1 MYNILKVEAKYCG
14 QKQDNYFD
22 DVELIITHFKQ
33 KLHMV
38 YDEFYCQY
46 VNIQNESQEAK
57 INRREAIIDFQNL
70 INNSE
75 KNPNL
80 QINDLKAEIIK
91 KNEICK
97 EIINKCEVKF
107 EDNRKKFEKMIN
119 DEFTIV
125 SKSLKLVN
133 EQNIFQR
140 IASKLSNLFNGGK
153 KYLEI
158 LKQYNKIVN
167 NIDSYELVEQMRND
181 TVEFVADIIEMRRF
195 DENGL
200 ENVRI
205 GGKNGSK

>member
-1 MYNILKVEAKYCG
+1 MSEQVSEELLKAMNEISDNETKIAKIDASLFIRNSRQMINEKVEYLYNILKVEAKYCG

-91 KNEICK
+91 KNDICK

-107 EDNRKKFEKMIN
+107 EDNRKKFTKN
-119 DEFTIV
+119 DDIRLFKEIRYEDGAETDKQV
-125 SKSLKLVN
+125 LTNANVN
-133 EQNIFQR
+133 
-140 IASKLSNLFNGGK
+140 G
-153 KYLEI
+153 
-158 LKQYNKIVN
+158 V
-167 NIDSYELVEQMRND
+167 
-181 TVEFVADIIEMRRF
+181 
-195 DENGL
+195 
-200 ENVRI
+200 
-205 GGKNGSK
+205 NGSSTKKGKRYSFTWGLS